1 MSQNHPATCMYKLHH
16 WWRNGDVIITVST
29 NCVVFSVTGTE
40 HSGVSAGLGQLQW
53 LALVVTSWV
62 PAFPCSASWHPLR
75 WTRQSAAEHK
85 GQQAHPWPRGQH
97 RHQRYHRQRSAGKHV
112 HVHLCKYMAS
122 HLFLKA
128 LKGVWHLWPPAKH
141 PVVNHCNCT
150 SSCVSQKI
158 LLLHLRTEGNLQ
170 MSYMWNNVLLAKWV
184 HDAEKTKCKTDF
196 KNKDTN

>member
-1 MSQNHPATCMYKLHH
+1 MHH
-16 WWRNGDVIITVST
+16 LWRNGDVISTVST
-29 NCVVFSVTGTE
+29 NCVVFSVRTE
-40 HSGVSAGLGQLQW
+40 HSGASAGPGQLQW

-85 GQQAHPWPRGQH
+85 GQQAHPWPRG
-97 RHQRYHRQRSAGKHV
+97 HQRYTGKEAQESM
-112 HVHLCKYMAS
+112 CKYMAS

-128 LKGVWHLWPPAKH
+128 LKGVWHPWPPAKH

-150 SSCVSQKI
+150 SSCVPQKI
-158 LLLHLRTEGNLQ
+158 PLLHLRTEGNLQ

-184 HDAEKTKCKTDF
+184 HEAEKTKCKRLISRTKTQIKTATKQHNAQVF
-196 KNKDTN
+196 FIC